1 MEQKHRLGDWE
12 ELFGAVR
19 ALVAAP
25 GLRHIIV
32 VRQNQSL
39 LCLACPE
46 RSTVR
51 PEFIAQVERI
61 VPSEARRNIAV
72 IASTQPK
79 LEPPDVDAI
88 PGTLDVIAMGRV
100 IPFFGMLIGLT
111 SIGHSVWV
119 FDGQPDALVA
129 GSKDADLMIIDSA
142 VGARLTTKSLDQM
155 GPVMRNANVLI
166 HDRKTG
172 QIRALRQV
180 GLPKDRLEFRCA

>member
-12 ELFGAVR
+12 DLFGAVR

-51 PEFIAQVERI
+51 PEFVTEVERI
-61 VPSEARRNIAV
+61 VPSDGRRNIAV
-72 IASTQPK
+72 IAPTQPK
-79 LEPPDVDAI
+79 LEAADVNAI
-88 PGTLDVIAMGRV
+88 PGTLDVITMGRV
-100 IPFFGMLIGLT
+100 IPFFGMLIGFT
-111 SIGHSVWV
+111 SIQHRVWV
-119 FDGQPDALVA
+119 FDGQPDAFIA
-129 GSKDADLMIIDSA
+129 GCRDADLLIIDSA
-142 VGARLTTKSLDQM
+142 AGGRITTTSLDLAA
-155 GPVMRNANVLI
+155 PVMRNANILI

-172 QIRALRQV
+172 GLRAVRQA
-180 GLPKDRLEFRCA
+180 GTSKDRLEFRCA

>member
-12 ELFGAVR
+12 DLFGAVR

-51 PEFIAQVERI
+51 PEFVTEVERI
-61 VPSEARRNIAV
+61 VPSDGRRNIAV
-72 IASTQPK
+72 IAPTQPK
-79 LEPPDVDAI
+79 LEAADVNAI
-88 PGTLDVIAMGRV
+88 PGTLDVITMGRV
-100 IPFFGMLIGLT
+100 IPFFGMLIGFT
-111 SIGHSVWV
+111 SIQHRVWV
-119 FDGQPDALVA
+119 FDGQPDALIA
-129 GSKDADLMIIDSA
+129 GCRDADLLIIDSA
-142 VGARLTTKSLDQM
+142 AGGRITTTSLDLAA
-155 GPVMRNANVLI
+155 PVMRNANILI

-172 QIRALRQV
+172 GLRAVRQA
-180 GLPKDRLEFRCA
+180 GTSKDRLEFRCA